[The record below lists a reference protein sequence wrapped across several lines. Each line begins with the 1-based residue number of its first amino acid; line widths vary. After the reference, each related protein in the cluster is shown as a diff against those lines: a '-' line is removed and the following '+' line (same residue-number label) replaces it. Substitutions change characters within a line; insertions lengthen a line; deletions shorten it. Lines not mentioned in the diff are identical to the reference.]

1 MRTDAAGRL
10 DLLNAVRA
18 VQHAANDGDIDA
30 LHDEVCRLRNTLVER
45 THVVASTG
53 SARDLQDRLIRHGH
67 ERLLRFLDEIL
78 SNTHDGA
85 GSCTCLVRGAELRSL
100 LVRQLRLEAKAAR
113 AAKDT
118 PGRGTEAR

>member
-1 MRTDAAGRL
+1 MQR
-10 DLLNAVRA
+10 
-18 VQHAANDGDIDA
+18 AANDGDIDA

-45 THVVASTG
+45 THILASTG
-53 SARDLQDRLIRHGH
+53 SAPDLQDRLIRHGH

-100 LVRQLRLEAKAAR
+100 LVRQLRLEANVAR
-113 AAKDT
+113 AAAD
-118 PGRGTEAR
+118 PPRREGEDR